1 MRLLRRDELP
11 EDWDPATDT
20 RRTVWEVT
28 QHLIR
33 ALEKKGEEGAAAL
46 LRRAGEQGEVA
57 RDLAYRL
64 YSTCERKKWASE
76 ALAYNSLVI
85 AWPQIAR
92 LALSA
97 PEVPDRQGELFG

>member
-1 MRLLRRDELP
+1 DELP
-11 EDWDPATDT
+11 EDWNPTTDT

-33 ALEKKGEEGAAAL
+33 ALEKQGEEGAAAL
-46 LRRAGEQGEVA
+46 LRLAGEQGEAA

-64 YSTCERKKWASE
+64 YTTCERKKWAQE

-92 LALSA
+92 LAMSTAPA
-97 PEVPDRQGELFG
+97 PERQGGLFE

>member
-1 MRLLRRDELP
+1 M
-11 EDWDPATDT
+11 
-20 RRTVWEVT
+20 V
-28 QHLIR
+28 
-33 ALEKKGEEGAAAL
+33 
-46 LRRAGEQGEVA
+46 GEQGEVA

-92 LALSA
+92 LARSA
-97 PEVPDRQGELFG
+97 EIPDGQGELFG